1 MKRSNQFLQT
11 ESQRYALIGALFGL
25 LFPVAA
31 TLLRIWESDLS
42 LNLGSVITTQ
52 LSDRLLWIIDTAP
65 FFLGYFASIAG
76 RRQDISQKLN
86 IDLRQREIE
95 LEQARA
101 VLEQRIGDRTAALE
115 KRANQLQAVS
125 KVAHTIAAIQDI
137 DLLLPEITNLVSDRF
152 GFYHAGIFLLDEKKE
167 YAVLR
172 AANSAGGQNMLSRQH
187 KLKLDMNSI
196 VGYVTSRGEPRIA
209 LDVGADSVF
218 FNNPDLPETR
228 SEIALPLHIGGQ
240 VIGALDIQSTAPNA
254 FTEADINVTAILAD
268 QIAIAIE
275 NARLFSEAREALS
288 ESEQTFSSY
297 VKQEWTGFASQSKNT
312 GYMFDG
318 TRTTVLDKKD
328 KTEKV
333 KTLAKTGRLSLEKET
348 TELTIPIKFRGQTVG
363 ILDVKSKRG
372 NRQWTQDEITLLE
385 AAAERAAFALE
396 NARLVESS
404 QRRAL
409 RERAIG
415 EISTKIGA
423 VSDLEAI
430 MQTAVE
436 ELGRKIGSATEVTLE
451 LANEENAFSQEDVSV
466 LSILAD
472 QAAIAIQNASSA
484 EQAQRALIEAGIAT
498 KQLSGD
504 AWKVYT
510 QTIQSRG
517 YRYDG
522 VKSEALKEASE
533 SHSDADALYVPVQLR
548 GQTIGRLKLKASA
561 ANRKWTEDERAI
573 IEATAER
580 VAIAM
585 EGARLLDE
593 AQKRAARETF
603 LSEIGAKLS
612 TSFQLDS
619 ILRDTVEELGQ
630 NLQGSTVS
638 FQLINPSAPPTA
650 DSPKAD
656 GTSARRKKAE

>member
-1 MKRSNQFLQT
+1 MKRSNQFLQA

-25 LFPVAA
+25 LFPIVA
-31 TLLRIWESDLS
+31 TLLRIAESGLP
-42 LNLGSVITTQ
+42 LNLGSIITIQ
-52 LSDRLLWIIDTAP
+52 LSDKLLWIIDTAP

-95 LEQARA
+95 LEQARS
-101 VLEQRIGDRTAALE
+101 VLEQRVVDRTTALE

-125 KVAHTIAAIQDI
+125 KVAHTIAAIQDM

-152 GFYHAGIFLLDEKKE
+152 GFYHAGIFLLDEKNE
-167 YAVLR
+167 YAILR

-218 FNNPDLPETR
+218 FNNPDLPDTR

-254 FTEADINVTAILAD
+254 FTEEDINVTAILAD

-288 ESEQTFSSY
+288 ESERTFSSY

-312 GYMFDG
+312 GYLFDG

-372 NRQWTQDEITLLE
+372 NRQWTQDEIALLE

-396 NARLVESS
+396 NARLVESA
-404 QRRAL
+404 QRRAS

-436 ELGRKIGSATEVTLE
+436 ELGRRIGGTAEVTLE
-451 LANEENAFSQEDVSV
+451 LGNPEN
-466 LSILAD
+466 
-472 QAAIAIQNASSA
+472 
-484 EQAQRALIEAGIAT
+484 
-498 KQLSGD
+498 
-504 AWKVYT
+504 
-510 QTIQSRG
+510 
-517 YRYDG
+517 
-522 VKSEALKEASE
+522 
-533 SHSDADALYVPVQLR
+533 
-548 GQTIGRLKLKASA
+548 
-561 ANRKWTEDERAI
+561 
-573 IEATAER
+573 
-580 VAIAM
+580 
-585 EGARLLDE
+585 
-593 AQKRAARETF
+593 
-603 LSEIGAKLS
+603 
-612 TSFQLDS
+612 
-619 ILRDTVEELGQ
+619 
-630 NLQGSTVS
+630 
-638 FQLINPSAPPTA
+638 
-650 DSPKAD
+650 
-656 GTSARRKKAE
+656 